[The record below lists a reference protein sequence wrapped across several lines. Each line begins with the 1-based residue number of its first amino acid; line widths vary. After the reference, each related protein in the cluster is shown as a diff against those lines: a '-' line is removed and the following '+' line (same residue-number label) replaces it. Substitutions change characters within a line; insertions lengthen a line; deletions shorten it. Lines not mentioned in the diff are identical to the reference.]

1 VTDVDCH
8 SDHCIT
14 CGDDGV
20 PMQVLKVD
28 DDRAL
33 ALCVDGDG
41 AKSSVEIELVLPV
54 EPGDELL
61 VHAGTALVRL
71 A

>member
-1 VTDVDCH
+1 MSADCH

-28 DDRAL
+28 DRRGL
-33 ALCVDGDG
+33 ALCLGEDGG
-41 AKSSVEIELVLPV
+41 KTTVEIELVLPV
-54 EPGDELL
+54 APGDELL

-71 A
+71 T